1 MIFPPPA
8 TSDTPVKPPLP
19 SPVSSHSQPTEPV
32 VVAWAPPLYKVE
44 EPFSLPFDPLR
55 VLWGLRR
62 GQRWIFAGALAGLL
76 LGGGI
81 GLLETQTRY
90 QAVIQLLRRSA
101 PPITQTAV
109 NGEPYKPR
117 EFTHSTLANVASS
130 PNVLDRVAR
139 KAVPPISARQ
149 LKESITVE
157 EDKLTDFLTLT
168 LSGYK
173 SPQAT
178 VALAKLWSEEI
189 ISVTREM
196 QAQETHDIR
205 RGIQTQIDANQAE
218 LQSLDEQMT
227 KFPNAGLML
236 GADTQAD
243 SFVKMQDDIDARYN
257 AARLEL
263 EGYTSQ
269 LAGLQAELLRHTP
282 EAEELRQARA
292 DLDAFRAR
300 YTDQNP
306 LVQERVAKIA
316 ALEAQLKKQAAA
328 PVADVSDI
336 ASHSGTLVAD
346 QLYLKMVDLQNQRS
360 ASELRLQE
368 LAKQHELFAKAP
380 ETVSQIIE
388 LLQRKQMLRA
398 TQALLLGRLQEVRIY
413 EDNAPSYYGIFDP
426 ADVDRVMVTTKAFQ
440 VTLLSVGGALC
451 GTLFALGL
459 VLLAVL
465 ADRKLRTPNEA
476 AKAAGAPVIASLAA
490 GDALSARSG
499 AKLWMRWLGSTR
511 GDTHRLRTVWCP
523 TNDAAEEKF
532 WQTILVQARALLPGL
547 IVIDGG
553 EPPSAALAAL
563 PAASHLDRWEKKPPF
578 SVIRCPMLG
587 MQLPQIT
594 ELHYF
599 IENRVAEGIEVWLRL
614 TGPVQEPAAGIVSSV
629 ASTPLLLAPLNA
641 GATAAFLHEQ
651 ADLLRHIGAPPCG
664 VVALNDLSLASA
676 V

>member
-1 MIFPPPA
+1 
-8 TSDTPVKPPLP
+8 
-19 SPVSSHSQPTEPV
+19 V
-32 VVAWAPPLYKVE
+32 VVAWAPPQVRVE
-44 EPFSLPFDPLR
+44 QPFSLPFDPLR

-62 GQRWIFAGALAGLL
+62 GLRWIIAGGLAGLV
-76 LGGGI
+76 LGGAF
-81 GLLETQTRY
+81 GLFDTQTRY
-90 QAVIQLLRRSA
+90 EAVIQLLRRSA

-139 KAVPPISARQ
+139 KAVPAITARE
-149 LKESITVE
+149 LKGSITVE
-157 EDKLTDFLTLT
+157 EDKLTDFLTLS
-168 LSGYK
+168 LIGHQ

-189 ISVTREM
+189 INVTREM
-196 QAQETHDIR
+196 QAQETHEIR
-205 RGIQTQIDANQAE
+205 RGVQTQIDANQAE
-218 LQSLDEQMT
+218 LQGLDEQMAR
-227 KFPNAGLML
+227 FPNAGQML

-263 EGYTSQ
+263 EGITSQ
-269 LAGLQAELLRHTP
+269 LASLQAELLRHTP

-300 YTDQNP
+300 YTDSNP

-346 QLYLKMVDLQNQRS
+346 QLYLKMVDLENQRS

-368 LAKQHELFAKAP
+368 LAKQHDLFAKSP

-388 LLQRKQMLRA
+388 LLQKKQMLRTA
-398 TQALLLGRLQEVRIY
+398 QASLLGRLQEVRIY

-426 ADVDRVMVTTKAFQ
+426 ADIDRVSVTTKGFQ
-440 VTLLSVGGALC
+440 VTVLSVVGALS
-451 GTLFALGL
+451 GAFFVLGL
-459 VLLAVL
+459 VLLAVI

-490 GDALSARSG
+490 GDAVSSMSG
-499 AKLWMRWLGSTR
+499 AKLWMRWLGSGR
-511 GDTHRLRTVWCP
+511 GETNRLRTVWCP
-523 TNDAAEEKF
+523 TDDASEEKF
-532 WQTILVQARALLPGL
+532 WRTILAQARALLPGL

-553 EPPSAALAAL
+553 QPPSAALAEL
-563 PAASHLDRWEKKPPF
+563 PHVSYLDLWENKPLF
-578 SVIRCPMLG
+578 SVVSCPITG
-587 MQLPQIT
+587 MQLPQVT

-599 IENRVAEGIEVWLRL
+599 IENRMAEGLEVWLRL
-614 TGPVQEPAAGIVSSV
+614 NGPVQEPAASIVCSV

-641 GATAAFLHEQ
+641 GATAAFLREQ

>member
-1 MIFPPPA
+1 MIYLPPA
-8 TSDTPVKPPLP
+8 PADTSVKLPFP
-19 SPVSSHSQPTEPV
+19 SPGAARTKPAEPV
-32 VVAWAPPLYKVE
+32 VVAWAPPVVKVE

-62 GQRWIFAGALAGLL
+62 GLRWIIAGAICGCLL
-76 LGGGI
+76 FGI
-81 GLLETQTRY
+81 VAMLVTRTRY
-90 QAVIQLLRRSA
+90 EAVIQLLRRSA

-117 EFTHSTLANVASS
+117 EFTHSTLANVAGS
-130 PNVLDRVAR
+130 PNVLSRVAR
-139 KAVPPISARQ
+139 KAEPPVTVQ
-149 LKESITVE
+149 ELKESITVN

-168 LSGYK
+168 LSGYQ

-189 ISVTREM
+189 IAVTREM
-196 QAQETHDIR
+196 QAQETHEIR
-205 RGIQTQIDANQAE
+205 KGIQGQIDANQSE
-218 LQSLDEQMT
+218 LQGLDEQMA
-227 KFPNAGLML
+227 KFPNAGQML

-243 SFVKMQDDIDARYN
+243 SFVKMQDDIDQRYN
-257 AARLEL
+257 AARLEVAGL
-263 EGYTSQ
+263 TSQ
-269 LAGLQAELLRHTP
+269 LASLQAELLRHTP

-306 LVQERVAKIA
+306 LVLERVAKIA
-316 ALEAQLKKQAAA
+316 ALEAQLKKQAGA

-346 QLYLKMVDLQNQRS
+346 QLYLKMVDLENQRG

-368 LAKQHELFAKAP
+368 IGKQHDLFAKSP

-388 LLQRKQMLRA
+388 LLQRKQMLRTA
-398 TQALLLGRLQEVRIY
+398 QALLLGRLQEVRIY

-426 ADVDRVMVTTKAFQ
+426 ADINRVTVTTKAFQ
-440 VTLLSVGGALC
+440 VTVMSAAGAVF
-451 GTLFALGL
+451 GTLVALAV
-459 VLLAVL
+459 VLLAVI

-490 GDALSARSG
+490 GGAVSSLSG
-499 AKLWMRWLGSTR
+499 AKLWMRWLGSGR
-511 GDTHRLRTVWCP
+511 GEANRLRTVWC
-523 TNDAAEEKF
+523 TTDDASEDKF
-532 WQTILVQARALLPGL
+532 WQTILAQARALLPGL

-553 EPPSAALAAL
+553 QPPSSALAEL
-563 PAASHLDRWEKKPPF
+563 PPASYLDLWEKKPPF
-578 SVIRCPMLG
+578 SVISCPMEG
-587 MQLPQIT
+587 MQLAQVT

-599 IENRVAEGIEVWLRL
+599 IENRVAEGTEVWLRL
-614 TGPVQEPAAGIVSSV
+614 NGPVQEPAASIVCSV

-651 ADLLRHIGAPPCG
+651 AELLRHIGAPPCG
-664 VVALNDLSLASA
+664 VVALNDVSLAAA